1 MPAAARGK
9 DSGHEPIEWK
19 ETGMPKVDPDTHEP
33 MSDDPASPDPEARGG
48 KREGD
53 EGMEG
58 AKPTGGRG
66 PKLD

>member
-1 MPAAARGK
+1 
-9 DSGHEPIEWK
+9 
-19 ETGMPKVDPDTHEP
+19 MPKVDPETHEP
-33 MSDDPASPDPEARGG
+33 MTDDPAAADPEARGG

-58 AKPTGGRG
+58 AKPTGGRA